1 VIEALTEEDMER
13 LRIRRSSKTQAGGG
27 ADGKSANAGMPQPHE
42 LGLGMVAKE
51 VKDDV
56 LPLRSDLYDYCLE
69 YFKEPQMKVSGE
81 EITIRHS
88 DNPKHRPYRSDT
100 RRR

>member
-69 YFKEPQMKVSGE
+69 YFKEPQMKVSG
-81 EITIRHS
+81 
-88 DNPKHRPYRSDT
+88 KRS
-100 RRR
+100 